1 MTFSLGVAS
10 AAARTPKHRADLIV
24 TNASVDTGTSSFEF
38 SITRN
43 PLGKTTT
50 SAKFFDALTYD
61 SRTGAPASST
71 TDRTMQGERHS
82 RKGTVWLGHS
92 PLDLRRGRSVA
103 R

>member
-24 TNASVDTGTSSFEF
+24 TNASVDTGTSSFKF
-38 SITRN
+38 SITCN

-50 SAKFFDALTYD
+50 SAKFFDALTYN

-71 TDRTMQGERHS
+71 TDRKVQGS
-82 RKGTVWLGHS
+82 GTAAKGLSG
-92 PLDLRRGRSVA
+92 SVTHHWIFA
-103 R
+103 ADAP